1 MRKWILSVVCI
12 LVPLAWCGAD
22 DAGVTIVGRGG
33 AAREVGKGGVV
44 REIPKSQLQ
53 FRNLSRGAGQA
64 PRVAP
69 PPPDKP
75 ATKKD
80 GQQAEAAPAKPA
92 VKELSPEA
100 KARVEA
106 ARQANIDQINK
117 VRQLG
122 GWIYD
127 KNDKPLS
134 KEELDRRIKSGDLD
148 DIKTIDIYQEQSK
161 TVSAEDAAKEP
172 PKPGPQTKR
181 EER

>member
-1 MRKWILSVVCI
+1 MRKWIVWVACI
-12 LVPLAWCGAD
+12 LVSLGWCGAG
-22 DAGVTIVGRGG
+22 DAEVTIVGRGG
-33 AAREVGKGGVV
+33 VAHEVGKDGAV

-53 FRNLSRGAGQA
+53 FRNQSHGAAQV

-69 PPPDKP
+69 PPPDKA

-92 VKELSPEA
+92 VKEISPEA

-106 ARQANIDQINK
+106 AKQANTDQINQ
-117 VRQLG
+117 VRQQG

-134 KEELDRRIKSGDLD
+134 NEELDRRIKSGELD
-148 DIKTIDIYQEQSK
+148 DIKTIDIYQQQSK
-161 TVSAEDAAKEP
+161 TISAEDAAKEP
-172 PKPGPQTKR
+172 SKTEPQTKQK
-181 EER
+181 EH